1 MEWGDDESRI
11 KEEISMCLV
20 FEKDHYC
27 MGAGERK
34 KSQVCVWCPN
44 FIKYR
49 KKRRTIKMETTAIEA
64 SLARQEEQI
73 KGLARRMDN
82 LEKLTES
89 VNKLAI
95 SVERLTAQQATTD
108 SQIETLTGDVNDLKA
123 KPAKRWDTVIAA
135 IISALIGAG
144 ITLLIKG

>member
-1 MEWGDDESRI
+1 MDTQ
-11 KEEISMCLV
+11 EI
-20 FEKDHYC
+20 
-27 MGAGERK
+27 GA
-34 KSQVCVWCPN
+34 
-44 FIKYR
+44 
-49 KKRRTIKMETTAIEA
+49 A
-64 SLARQEEQI
+64 LARQEEQI

-95 SVERLTAQQATTD
+95 SVERLTAQQAATD
-108 SQIETLTGDVNDLKA
+108 TQIETLTGDVNELKE
-123 KPAKRWDTVIAA
+123 KPVKRWDTVIAA

>member
-1 MEWGDDESRI
+1 MDMQ
-11 KEEISMCLV
+11 EIGQALV
-20 FEKDHYC
+20 
-27 MGAGERK
+27 
-34 KSQVCVWCPN
+34 
-44 FIKYR
+44 
-49 KKRRTIKMETTAIEA
+49 
-64 SLARQEEQI
+64 RQEEQI

-95 SVERLTAQQATTD
+95 SVERLTSQQETTETK
-108 SQIETLTGDVNDLKA
+108 ITTLTGDVNEMKG
-123 KPAKRWDTVIAA
+123 KPAKRWDTVVAA

>member
-1 MEWGDDESRI
+1 
-11 KEEISMCLV
+11 
-20 FEKDHYC
+20 
-27 MGAGERK
+27 
-34 KSQVCVWCPN
+34 
-44 FIKYR
+44 
-49 KKRRTIKMETTAIEA
+49 METQDIVAA
-64 SLARQEEQI
+64 LSRQEEQI

-108 SQIETLTGDVNDLKA
+108 TQIETLTSDVNELKE
-123 KPAKRWDTVIAA
+123 KPAKRWETVIAA

-144 ITLLIKG
+144 IALLIK

>member
-1 MEWGDDESRI
+1 MDTLDI
-11 KEEISMCLV
+11 
-20 FEKDHYC
+20 
-27 MGAGERK
+27 GA
-34 KSQVCVWCPN
+34 
-44 FIKYR
+44 
-49 KKRRTIKMETTAIEA
+49 A
-64 SLARQEEQI
+64 LARQEEQI

-89 VNKLAI
+89 VNTLAK
-95 SVERLTAQQATTD
+95 SVERLTVQQAQTD
-108 SQIETLTGDVNDLKA
+108 TQVETLSGAVDELKE